1 MSPAPTSPDILIGN
15 EWGDKMKMLVK
26 IEMLFFL
33 EVDMIGTSPI
43 TSIETTETIL
53 DVDLKSG
60 WYRLRLIF
68 HCHVIQEEVK
78 LADSFMSRMS
88 PFLKS

>member
-1 MSPAPTSPDILIGN
+1 MSPAPTSPDIRIGN
-15 EWGDKMKMLVK
+15 EWGDKDVGQDGDVV
-26 IEMLFFL
+26 FL

-88 PFLKS
+88 PFLKF